1 MIRLL
6 CCITFWLLTNGSLAQ
21 DDRIPAEA
29 RVVTSESLAT
39 DYSEHLGAADRLAPR
54 SVECTRSFRTLDR
67 PGTGEANARLAGL
80 HYDIVHLP
88 SYFHPIA
95 PPSTVPSI
103 RETANTAVRAPS

>member
-39 DYSEHLGAADRLAPR
+39 DYSEHLSDADRLATR
-54 SVECTRSFRTLDR
+54 SVECT
-67 PGTGEANARLAGL
+67 GL
-80 HYDIVHLP
+80 FLP
-88 SYFHPIA
+88 LIHQ
-95 PPSTVPSI
+95 
-103 RETANTAVRAPS
+103 ERAEQMQD

>member
-39 DYSEHLGAADRLAPR
+39 DYSE
-54 SVECTRSFRTLDR
+54 
-67 PGTGEANARLAGL
+67 PGLSNVQDFF
-80 HYDIVHLP
+80 YP
-88 SYFHPIA
+88 
-95 PPSTVPSI
+95 
-103 RETANTAVRAPS
+103 

>member
-39 DYSEHLGAADRLAPR
+39 DYSEHLGAADRLAGLSLLWSEARYNFANFDLVPN
-54 SVECTRSFRTLDR
+54 LDWDAHYR
-67 PGTGEANARLAGL
+67 ATIPLVLA
-80 HYDIVHLP
+80 
-88 SYFHPIA
+88 A
-95 PPSTVPSI
+95 
-103 RETANTAVRAPS
+103 